1 MPLHSMG
8 TLERVLGLAVPI
20 FLVGCDAAPLAPPQL
35 RTAGMASVQASGWES
50 EPAGPRN
57 PKTARPTVPNTA
69 SSVVVKETIAG
80 TISFDGVG
88 SVAGFRVTPGGQCF
102 FQGVETNSQ
111 LAGDLAGPITFYENE
126 RAPCDLS
133 HLTGNGPFVAHVT
146 WNGASGT
153 ISGEWT
159 TNCKPDA
166 SQPIGLSCDG
176 TMNARG
182 SEGLDG
188 VQFHFKWGPGWY
200 PFAYSGTAFSD

>member
-1 MPLHSMG
+1 MLLHRMG
-8 TLERVLGLAVPI
+8 TLERVIGFAVPI
-20 FLVGCDAAPLAPPQL
+20 FLVGCEAAPLAPPQL
-35 RTAGMASVQASGWES
+35 KTAAMASVQAS
-50 EPAGPRN
+50 
-57 PKTARPTVPNTA
+57 
-69 SSVVVKETIAG
+69 VKETIGG

-102 FQGVETNSQ
+102 FLGVETNSQ
-111 LAGDLAGPITFYENE
+111 LAGDVAGPITFYENE

-200 PFAYSGTAFSD
+200 PFAYSGTAFSH

>member
-1 MPLHSMG
+1 MPLHRMG
-8 TLERVLGLAVPI
+8 TLVRVFGLAVPI
-20 FLVGCDAAPLAPPQL
+20 FLAGCEAAPLAPPQL
-35 RTAGMASVQASGWES
+35 RAAGIAS
-50 EPAGPRN
+50 
-57 PKTARPTVPNTA
+57 TLTVPNTV

-88 SVAGFRVTPGGQCF
+88 SVAGFRVTPAGQCF
-102 FQGVETNSQ
+102 FLGVETNAQ

-146 WNGASGT
+146 WNGVSGT
-153 ISGEWT
+153 ISGEWN
-159 TNCKPDA
+159 TNCKPDT

-188 VQFHFKWGPGWY
+188 LQFHFKWGPGWW
-200 PFAYSGTAFSD
+200 PFTYRGTAFSD